1 LNREEP
7 TLPAASRS
15 AITMR
20 DLQKI
25 SSAEIAALDHAVPIR
40 SGKQIV
46 GMLHPVR
53 RASAADVAAAERASD
68 AFRRSLTDE
77 QRARIDAWL
86 AATDA
91 A

>member
-1 LNREEP
+1 M
-7 TLPAASRS
+7 TAASRS
-15 AITMR
+15 AITMC

-40 SGKQIV
+40 SGKRIV

-53 RASAADVAAAERASD
+53 RASAADIDAAERASE

-77 QRARIDAWL
+77 QRARVDAWL
-86 AATDA
+86 AAIDA
-91 A
+91 S